1 MIWILFIALTFTTT
15 VYADFA
21 ILLDKQSKEVVNIS
35 ANENDFKISEADK
48 DNLEVKIVNKDLES
62 FGLDSAVQDYKFQG
76 NKFILNTA
84 KISERENKK
93 DVELQNLNKQ
103 KNEQVSAKNKL
114 KALGLTQDEVD
125 SFIK

>member
-103 KNEQVSAKNKL
+103 KDEQVSAKNKL